1 MVDAI
6 IDKLIEGNNK
16 FQWKLMQEQESIEIK
31 GKIPK
36 YPVLILTC
44 MDSRIDIHRIFQ
56 LNPGDVFIL
65 RNGGNQYS
73 EDVIRS
79 LLVAIYEY
87 GVQYVIILG
96 HLDCGMKKVNLNE
109 LKNKLPIELLRGLG
123 KTSVD
128 LRFALQRFF
137 NTISD
142 EILNVKNQVDRLQ
155 AIKSIPNNVKIIG
168 MIYDPASGW
177 VFSEEDFMQFSSYEM
192 FMRNYRELVRNKQLK
207 HIDFLAT
214 IENDIIRPERVKP
227 AELHEGKTGKVLG
240 NSKDQNE
247 ELKEGEDTTYIE
259 AKDILDSKMD
269 DLNLPDLE
277 RVMKPPLKIQIP
289 KIHVPKIK
297 VYIPTITKPRK
308 YNITNKEN

>member
-6 IDKLIEGNNK
+6 IDRLIEGNNK
-16 FQWKLMQEQESIEIK
+16 FQWKLMQEQELIETK
-31 GKIPK
+31 GKVPK

-44 MDSRIDIHRIFQ
+44 MDSRIDVHRIFQ

-79 LLVAIYEY
+79 LLIAIYEY
-87 GVQYVIILG
+87 DVQYIIILG

-109 LKNKLPIELLRGLG
+109 LKNELPTELLRGLG
-123 KTSVD
+123 KTSID
-128 LRFALQRFF
+128 LRFAMQRFF

-168 MIYDPASGW
+168 MIYDPATGW

-192 FMRNYRELVRNKQLK
+192 FMRNYRVLLRKKQLK
-207 HIDFLAT
+207 HIGFLET
-214 IENDIIRPERVKP
+214 IENDIVSPERIEPTKINQ
-227 AELHEGKTGKVLG
+227 GKVDKKLTK
-240 NSKDQNE
+240 SMEQNE
-247 ELKEGEDTTYIE
+247 VLKEEEGTAYVE
-259 AKDILDSKMD
+259 AKDILESKMEE
-269 DLNLPDLE
+269 LNLPDLE
-277 RVMKPPLKIQIP
+277 RVMEPALKIQTP
-289 KIHVPKIK
+289 KIHVPKIR
-297 VYIPTITKPRK
+297 VYIPTITKPKK
-308 YNITNKEN
+308 YVKMKKEK

>member
-1 MVDAI
+1 MVDSI
-6 IDKLIEGNNK
+6 IGKLIEGNNK
-16 FQWKLMQEQESIEIK
+16 FQWKLMQEQESIKVE

-44 MDSRIDIHRIFQ
+44 MDSRIDVHRIFQ
-56 LNPGDVFIL
+56 LSPGDVFIL

-79 LLVAIYEY
+79 LLIAIYDY

-109 LKNKLPIELLRGLG
+109 LKSKLPMELLRGLG

-177 VFSEEDFMQFSSYEM
+177 VFNEEDFMQFSSYEM
-192 FMRNYRELVRNKQLK
+192 FMRNYRELLRKKQLK
-207 HIDFLAT
+207 HIDFLET
-214 IENDIIRPERVKP
+214 IENEIVSPERIEPIKINKGKDDIKP
-227 AELHEGKTGKVLG
+227 
-240 NSKDQNE
+240 SKSMEKNGD
-247 ELKEGEDTTYIE
+247 LKEEEVTAYVE
-259 AKDILDSKMD
+259 AKDILESKMEE
-269 DLNLPDLE
+269 LNLPDLE
-277 RVMKPPLKIQIP
+277 RFMEPALKIQTP
-289 KIHVPKIK
+289 KIHVPKIR
-297 VYIPTITKPRK
+297 VYIPAITKPKK
-308 YNITNKEN
+308 YVKTKKEK

>member
-1 MVDAI
+1 MVDDI
-6 IDKLIEGNNK
+6 IDRLIEGNNK
-16 FQWKLMQEQESIEIK
+16 FQWKLMQEQESIEIE

-36 YPVLILTC
+36 YPVLFLTC
-44 MDSRIDIHRIFQ
+44 MDSRIDVHRIFQ

-79 LLVAIYEY
+79 LLIAIYNY
-87 GVQYVIILG
+87 GVQYVIVLG

-109 LKNKLPIELLRGLG
+109 LKSKLPIELLRGLG
-123 KTSVD
+123 KTSID

-155 AIKSIPNNVKIIG
+155 AIKSIPNNVKIVG

-177 VFSEEDFMQFSSYEM
+177 VFNEDDFMQFSSYEI
-192 FMRNYRELVRNKQLK
+192 FMRNYRELLRKKQLK
-207 HIDFLAT
+207 HIDFLET
-214 IENDIIRPERVKP
+214 IESEIIHPENIESAKLIKGKESKKP
-227 AELHEGKTGKVLG
+227 D
-240 NSKDQNE
+240 NSMDRNR
-247 ELKEGEDTTYIE
+247 ELKEKEVTAYVE
-259 AKDILDSKMD
+259 AKDILDSKMEE
-269 DLNLPDLE
+269 LNLPDLE
-277 RVMKPPLKIQIP
+277 KFMEPALKIQTP

-297 VYIPTITKPRK
+297 VYIPTITKPKK
-308 YNITNKEN
+308 YIKPNKEK